1 MSPNACVAIILIA
14 SLAAYP
20 KPGLAASGWIVY
32 EPPSKE
38 VNDVACANF
47 IAASARVPVGS
58 MLTVDY
64 RGERAYTAQTIFIG
78 YAKGYITAYNLM
90 QATNDKQVRT
100 NNDVLDLSLRNYCN
114 AHPADS
120 FIDAVIAFAK
130 DNLKAR

>member
-1 MSPNACVAIILIA
+1 MSPNKAVALVLIA
-14 SLAAYP
+14 LLAAQP

-32 EPPSKE
+32 EPPTKE
-38 VNDVACANF
+38 ANEAACANF
-47 IAASARVPVGS
+47 IAASARIPVGS

-64 RGERAYTAQTIFIG
+64 KGERAFTAQTVFIG

-90 QATNDKQVRT
+90 QPTNDKQVHM